1 LEATET
7 RVQEAVTTAAGNI
20 ADPVEAL
27 RMGCSAWLRFSV
39 DPVVRR
45 IVLIDAPSAVG
56 WQKWREIDE
65 RHAFGLL
72 KGALQA
78 ATQEHGLDPQVVDV
92 LAHALLAALIEVAL
106 VIARSENPEAA
117 MAAGETAIHE
127 LMGRLLAT

>member
-1 LEATET
+1 
-7 RVQEAVTTAAGNI
+7 
-20 ADPVEAL
+20 
-27 RMGCSAWLRFSV
+27 MGCSAWLRFSV